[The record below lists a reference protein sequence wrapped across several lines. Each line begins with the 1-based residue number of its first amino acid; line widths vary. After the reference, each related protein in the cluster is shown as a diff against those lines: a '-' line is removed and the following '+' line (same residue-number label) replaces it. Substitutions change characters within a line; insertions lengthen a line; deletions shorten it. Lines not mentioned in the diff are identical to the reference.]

1 MTDPA
6 AGNAAVAAPATSAAP
21 AIADL
26 LATAGSA
33 GPGTGG
39 LLRVLGVA
47 FGLAIVVGNTI
58 GMGILRTPGE
68 VAAHLPS
75 VPLFLGIWVAGAVY
89 ALLGAMSL
97 AELGA
102 MHPRSGGLYPIARR
116 GLGPYPGFVVGWS
129 DWLSTCGS
137 MAAVAIVLAEYS
149 APLITPLLGHE
160 SMVAGAVV
168 AAFAVLHWRGIRV
181 GDAAQRTTSLLKAV
195 ALIGLAVVALVM
207 GSGGDGATAAAS
219 QAVAAAAPSS
229 SLPGGLVLVAAIVLA
244 LQSAIFTYDGWTGP
258 IFFGEEVE
266 NPGRDIPR
274 AMIGGVLL
282 VMFIYLALN
291 IAFVRVIPIHEMAG
305 DPFVAA
311 SAAARLFGPNGDLV
325 IRLLMIVSLIAAV
338 NALQLMASRVP
349 FAMSRDGFLPAQLH
363 RVNAGGTP
371 VPAMLLSTAVALVFI
386 ATNTF
391 DTALALLAFFFVA
404 NYALCFIAV
413 FVLRIREPDT
423 HRPFR
428 IPGYPWVPALA
439 LGGSLA
445 FLVAALLGDSANSM
459 RALLL
464 LAVSLPIYLAVQS
477 RNRRRRDSDSD
488 S

>member
-1 MTDPA
+1 MR
-6 AGNAAVAAPATSAAP
+6 
-21 AIADL
+21 
-26 LATAGSA
+26 

-75 VPLFLGIWVAGAVY
+75 VPLFLGIWVAGAAY
-89 ALLGAMSL
+89 ALLGALSL

-137 MAAVAIVLAEYS
+137 VAAVAIVLAEYS

-160 SMVAGAVV
+160 SAVASAVV
-168 AAFAVLHWRGIRV
+168 LAFAALHWRGIRV
-181 GDAAQRTTSLLKAV
+181 GDAAQRATSLLKAV
-195 ALIGLAVVALVM
+195 ALIGLALVALVM
-207 GSGGDGATAAAS
+207 GAGGGAADGIP
-219 QAVAAAAPSS
+219 QAIAPST

-244 LQSAIFTYDGWTGP
+244 LQSAIYTYDGWTGP

-274 AMIGGVLL
+274 AMVGGVLL

-291 IAFVRVIPIHEMAG
+291 VAFVRVIPIHEMAG

-311 SAAARLFGPNGDLV
+311 TAAARLFGPKGDLV

-349 FAMSRDGFLPAQLH
+349 FAMSRDGFLPARLH

-371 VPAMLLSTAVALVFI
+371 VPAMLLSTFVAVVFI

-413 FVLRIREPDT
+413 FVLRFREPDSP
-423 HRPFR
+423 RPFR

-439 LGGSLA
+439 LAGSLA
-445 FLVAALLGDSANSM
+445 FLVAALFGDSANSM

-464 LAVSLPIYLAVQS
+464 LAVSLPVYLAVQS
-477 RNRRRRDSDSD
+477 RNRRRGDPNG
-488 S
+488 

>member
-1 MTDPA
+1 MTHPPTGGDA
-6 AGNAAVAAPATSAAP
+6 ATSTATSDAP
-21 AIADL
+21 PVIDL
-26 LATAGSA
+26 LAVVGNAS
-33 GPGTGG
+33 PGTGG

-75 VPLFLGIWVAGAVY
+75 VPLFLGIWVAGAAY

-160 SMVAGAVV
+160 SMVASAVV

-181 GDAAQRTTSLLKAV
+181 GDAAQRATSLLKAV
-195 ALIGLAVVALVM
+195 ALIGLALVALVM
-207 GSGGDGATAAAS
+207 GSGGDAVDAIP
-219 QAVAAAAPSS
+219 QALAPAAP
-229 SLPGGLVLVAAIVLA
+229 LPGGLVLAAAMVLA

-291 IAFVRVIPIHEMAG
+291 VAFARVIPIHEMAG

-349 FAMSRDGFLPAQLH
+349 FAMSRDGFLPARLH

-371 VPAMLLSTAVALVFI
+371 VPAMLLSTVVALVFI

-423 HRPFR
+423 PRPFR

-477 RNRRRRDSDSD
+477 RNRRRRDRVG
-488 S
+488 